1 MVGDC
6 CNIRRLVFLVFWPVT
21 HFEERRWHFD
31 YLRNQGFEVEVF
43 DLTYL
48 LNRESILKHPV
59 PHALHGGFI
68 RHINTYQ
75 ELNDL
80 LGAYA
85 GNSLFVDYLVG
96 PSDISLKTE
105 KIFRLLKKHQARYT
119 FISAGALPL
128 PASTL
133 GVAKSLA
140 AMMRRAVSPL
150 KLWNFI
156 ASKLIVTLSKHEL
169 VYPLPFIIFGG
180 HSEVLQRYISKRNIG
195 KEKVIPTHSFDYDT
209 YLYYR
214 RSQDDKAVPTE
225 NICVFLDEAITHH
238 SDFGIL
244 GLKPINAEEYFS
256 SINQFFDFVEKTT
269 GLQVVIAAH
278 PRSDYELMPDVF
290 EGRSIIKGKTVEL
303 TAKSSMVVMH
313 GSTSVSFAILFNKPV
328 VSVKTAD
335 ISANSYLNTLID
347 TMAAAIGVQPVNVDK
362 DRLVPSLLNG
372 NIDQKKYEAYLY
384 KYIKSP
390 EAEDRLVWEIIA
402 SVIKKLKLT
411 H

>member
-21 HFEERRWHFD
+21 AFEEKRWHFD
-31 YLRNQGFEVEVF
+31 YLRSQGLEVVVF

-48 LNRESILKHPV
+48 LNRERILKHPA
-59 PHALHGGFI
+59 HALQDDFI

-75 ELNDL
+75 ELDGL
-80 LGAYA
+80 LGIYA
-85 GNSLFVDYLVG
+85 GDSLFVDYLVG
-96 PSDISLKTE
+96 TSDISLRVE
-105 KIFRLLKKHQARYT
+105 KVFRLLKKHQARYT
-119 FISAGALPL
+119 FISAGAVPL
-128 PASTL
+128 SASTL
-133 GVAKSLA
+133 GAVKSLT
-140 AMMRRAVSPL
+140 AMVRKAINPL
-150 KLWNFI
+150 KLWHFI
-156 ASKLIVTLSKHEL
+156 ASKWIVTLSKHKL

-180 HSEVLQRYISKRNIG
+180 RSEVLQRYISKRNIG
-195 KEKVIPTHSFDYDT
+195 REKIIPTHSFDYDT
-209 YLYYR
+209 YLHYQ
-214 RSQDDKAVPTE
+214 RSQDGKAVPAE

-238 SDFGIL
+238 SDFSIL
-244 GLKPINAEEYFS
+244 GIEPINAGEYFAS
-256 SINQFFDFVEKTT
+256 MNQFFDFVEKTT

-278 PRSDYELMPDVF
+278 PRSDYESMPDVF

-313 GSTSVSFAILFNKPV
+313 GSTSVNFAILFNKPV

-335 ISANSYLNTLID
+335 ISANSYLNSLVD

-362 DRLVPSLLNG
+362 DRLTPSLLAG

-390 EAEDRLVWEIIA
+390 EAEDRLVWEIVA
-402 SVIKKLKLT
+402 SAIKKLKLT